1 MLVVLVTISVTIS
14 SPALE
19 YSPNVHSAQY
29 LHTPK
34 LKHELLLFYNIIKAI
49 NAAVNLKIY
58 CLVHAQSS
66 TRQYLCDYIIFLPQ
80 SYVFTLK
87 LTGSLLKSFKKTPK
101 KIVKSIL
108 RCQKTTNSSKIYF
121 REKQLQRMIYTCLE
135 LVQITTTTTL
145 TSFPYYRQIISKVF
159 S

>member
-1 MLVVLVTISVTIS
+1 MATKPEENEEKEEKMLVVLVTISVTIS

-34 LKHELLLFYNIIKAI
+34 LKHELLLFYNIIKVI
-49 NAAVNLKIY
+49 NAPVNLKIY
-58 CLVHAQSS
+58 CLVHTQNSM
-66 TRQYLCDYIIFLPQ
+66 RQCLCDYIIFLPQ
-80 SYVFTLK
+80 SYVFILK

-108 RCQKTTNSSKIYF
+108 SCQKTTNSSKF
-121 REKQLQRMIYTCLE
+121 
-135 LVQITTTTTL
+135 
-145 TSFPYYRQIISKVF
+145 ISERNNCKE
-159 S
+159 